1 MPITS
6 TPYPVA
12 PYSAGANTYTTTG
25 SNAYTVPAT
34 SGGAPVS
41 GVYVYLWGAGGGYNT
56 IGGGG
61 YVPGSAGGGGGFV
74 SGFYSCSP
82 GTNLI
87 YVVGAVGVQSGSA
100 SALSNGGPG
109 NPINPSPG
117 GGGFS
122 GLFLSNAGGIV
133 QSNAIAIA
141 GGGGGG
147 GFEFGYMGYAEYG
160 GGGGYPSGDNVG
172 YDDGTKASSS
182 YSGGSQTAG
191 GLGDG
196 PGSALLGGRNYV
208 GGGGG
213 GWYGGS
219 GNGNG
224 YGGTGGSSYIGN
236 VNGATGGIGLTS
248 GSTYENGITLTSA
261 GMPASNAKPG
271 GTTNQYYVSGK
282 GVGNGGTGLVVIVPA
297 TQQRPTGAPVTRVP
311 LTLTPYTQY
320 EIQAYT
326 GDYIYYSVP
335 KNATGITFYMWGA
348 GGGFVSNSA
357 AYAGGG
363 AFLTGILAIS
373 PGEQIRIIVGMG
385 GKVSF
390 SVFYS
395 AGTDAQGGGGGGGVA
410 GGMGGGRSAIQK
422 YISNTWTEV
431 VTAGGGGGAGNNA
444 GDYGGNAY
452 WNGSQSQAAGNTYGQ
467 YVSATGGSST
477 AAGLGAQI
485 TGLTQNYPA
494 NNGGAFYGGTALSN
508 GGAAGGGGG
517 GGYYGG
523 GGGGFNA
530 SAEVSGGGGGGSYYN
545 ATYVSNFSGS
555 NGNNITA
562 VASSYSFY
570 DGAAGRASASTSVPG
585 SNGLVVLAPSYIRIS
600 ATKTSYP
607 VGPYVAGASN
617 YTTTGSNVYTVPS
630 TAGGAAVSGVYV
642 YLWGAGGRVNT
653 LLLDP
658 DHPYTGAGAFVS
670 GFYSCSPGTNLIYVV
685 GEVGGRSL
693 ATGNGGYANYGSCSG
708 GGFSGLFLSNS
719 GGIAQSNAIAIAG
732 GGGGSGWGQG
742 GGGGYPSGGNGLQN
756 GAILTGAGGTQT
768 AGGTAGNRHDA
779 NGVNSLPGSAL
790 TGGTGGEEGGGAPE
804 GGGGG
809 GWYGG
814 GGGGNASGGGGGSSY
829 IGNVNGATGG
839 IGLTSGAYY
848 ENGGDWNSGV
858 VGKPGG
864 TTNQFYIAGVG
875 SGSNTDTSGKGLVVI
890 VPATIQY
897 PTPFSA
903 NT

>member
-122 GLFLSNAGGIV
+122 GLFLSNAGGIA

-196 PGSALLGGRNYV
+196 PGSALLGGRSYV

-224 YGGTGGSSYIGN
+224 YAGTGGSSYIGN

-320 EIQAYT
+320 AIQAYT

-385 GKVSF
+385 GKVGSA
-390 SVFYS
+390 FYPT
-395 AGTDAQGGGGGGGVA
+395 GTDAQGGGGGGGFL

-422 YISNTWTEV
+422 YIGGTWTEV
-431 VTAGGGGGAGNNA
+431 VTAGGGGGAANNA

-452 WNGSQSQAAGNTYGQ
+452 YTGTSQSGGQTYGH
-467 YVSATGGSST
+467 YSSVATGGSAT
-477 AAGLGAQI
+477 AAGTGVTI
-485 TGLTQNYPA
+485 TGQTYNYPS
-494 NNGGAFYGGTALSN
+494 NNGGPFYGGTALN
-508 GGAAGGGGG
+508 NIYTNPFTGQAGGGGG

-523 GGGGFNA
+523 GGGGTA
-530 SAEVSGGGGGGSYYN
+530 SDWPENIGGGGGGSYYN

-570 DGAAGRASASTSVPG
+570 DGAAGRASATNSVPG

-607 VGPYVAGASN
+607 VAPYSAGASN
-617 YTTTGSNVYTVPS
+617 YTTAGSNLYTVPA
-630 TAGGAAVSGVYV
+630 TAGGSAVSGVYI
-642 YLWGAGGRVNT
+642 YLLGCAGCYGNSG
-653 LLLDP
+653 P
-658 DHPYTGAGAFVS
+658 GGGGGFVS
-670 GFYSCSPGTNLIYVV
+670 GFYSCAPGTKLIYVV
-685 GEVGGRSL
+685 GGTSSYNLNVAYGGG
-693 ATGNGGYANYGSCSG
+693 AAQG
-708 GGFSGLFLSNS
+708 GGFSGVFLSNA
-719 GGIAQSNAIAIAG
+719 GGIVQSNAIAIAG
-732 GGGGSGWGQG
+732 GGGGGGYFGIGYG
-742 GGGGYPSGGNGLQN
+742 GGGGYPNGYSGTQGNTYGTI
-756 GAILTGAGGTQT
+756 GGGTQT
-768 AGGTAGNRHDA
+768 AGGAGGN
-779 NGVNSLPGSAL
+779 PGSAL
-790 TGGTGGEEGGGAPE
+790 LGGAAST
-804 GGGGG
+804 GNGAQGGGG
-809 GWYGG
+809 GWFGG
-814 GGGGNASGGGGGSSY
+814 GSGFAYSPDGTFPDRPAGCGGSSY

-848 ENGGDWNSGV
+848 EQGFTSNV
-858 VGKPGG
+858 VN
-864 TTNQFYIAGVG
+864 TYAGSSSPYFV
-875 SGSNTDTSGKGLVVI
+875 SWQAPFVVI

>member
-34 SGGAPVS
+34 SGGSPVS

-56 IGGGG
+56 IGAGG

-122 GLFLSNAGGIV
+122 GLFLSNAGGIA

-147 GFEFGYMGYAEYG
+147 GFEFGYMGYAQYG

-196 PGSALLGGRNYV
+196 PGSALLGGRSYV

-224 YGGTGGSSYIGN
+224 YAGTGGSSYIGN

-248 GSTYENGITLTSA
+248 GSTYENGTTLTSA

-297 TQQRPTGAPVTRVP
+297 TQQTPTGAPVTRIP
-311 LTLTPYTQY
+311 LTVTAYPQY
-320 EIQAYT
+320 AIQAYT
-326 GDYIYYSVP
+326 GDYIIYTVP
-335 KNATGITFYMWGA
+335 TNATGMTFYMWGA
-348 GGGFVSNSA
+348 GGGFVTNSA

-363 AFLTGILAIS
+363 AFLTGTLAVS
-373 PGEQIRIIVGMG
+373 PGEQLRLIVGMG

-545 ATYVSNFSGS
+545 ATYITNFSGS

-570 DGAAGRASASTSVPG
+570 DGAAGRASATNSVPG

-607 VGPYVAGASN
+607 VAPYSAGASN
-617 YTTTGSNVYTVPS
+617 YTTAGSNLYTVPA

-642 YLWGAGGRVNT
+642 YLLGCAGSYGNSG
-653 LLLDP
+653 P
-658 DHPYTGAGAFVS
+658 GGGGGFVS
-670 GFYSCSPGTNLIYVV
+670 GFYSCAPGTKLIYVV
-685 GEVGGRSL
+685 GGTSSYNLNVAYGGG
-693 ATGNGGYANYGSCSG
+693 AAQG
-708 GGFSGLFLSNS
+708 GGFSGVFLSNA
-719 GGIAQSNAIAIAG
+719 GGIVQSNAIAIAG
-732 GGGGSGWGQG
+732 GGGGGGYFGIGYG
-742 GGGGYPSGGNGLQN
+742 GGGGYPNGYSGTQGNTYGTI
-756 GAILTGAGGTQT
+756 GGGTQT
-768 AGGTAGNRHDA
+768 AGGAGGN
-779 NGVNSLPGSAL
+779 PGSAL
-790 TGGTGGEEGGGAPE
+790 LGGAAST
-804 GGGGG
+804 GNGAQGGGG
-809 GWYGG
+809 GWFGG
-814 GGGGNASGGGGGSSY
+814 GSGFAYSPDGTFPERPAGCGGSSY

-848 ENGGDWNSGV
+848 EQGFTSNV
-858 VGKPGG
+858 VN
-864 TTNQFYIAGVG
+864 TYAGSSSPYFV
-875 SGSNTDTSGKGLVVI
+875 SWQAPFVVI